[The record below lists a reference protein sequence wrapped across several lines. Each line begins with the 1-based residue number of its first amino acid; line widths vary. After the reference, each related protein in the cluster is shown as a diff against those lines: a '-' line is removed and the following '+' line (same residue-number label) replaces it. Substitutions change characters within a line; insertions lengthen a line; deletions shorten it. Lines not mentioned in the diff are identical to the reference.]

1 MLWIQLLLLIIS
13 KKVNVGSFLM
23 LVYML
28 TYMSDGSLTHLNF
41 LYVIV
46 GVYIVYDLLHM
57 SSFIGEGEQCTSTQ
71 CSYDSF

>member
-1 MLWIQLLLLIIS
+1 
-13 KKVNVGSFLM
+13 
-23 LVYML
+23 
-28 TYMSDGSLTHLNF
+28 MSDGSLTHLNF